1 MTAESLQKA
10 RIAVNFRIDV
20 WDPKTAEW
28 MPKNYELPAKF
39 AALAEQVLGNNKVA
53 LRVTYGGK
61 VRYITTDQPAVNQLM
76 GDKHGI

>member
-1 MTAESLQKA
+1 MAESLQKV
-10 RIAVNFRIDV
+10 RTAVNFRIDV

-28 MPKNYELPAKF
+28 MPQDYELPAKL

-53 LRVTYGGK
+53 IRVTYGGK

-76 GDKHGI
+76 GDKYE